1 MSYGYIVCNSLKKCL
16 SPQKNKCLVE
26 LLTHFYKFLYVEKVF
41 NMDGGFIVSVYDS
54 DF

>member
-1 MSYGYIVCNSLKKCL
+1 MPSTTDKQCFI
-16 SPQKNKCLVE
+16 E
-26 LLTHFYKFLYVEKVF
+26 LQTHFCELMYVEKVF